1 MKSQK
6 ILIAGLILMVVVNIC
21 TLGFIIYKSQH
32 KHYRNDH
39 GERFGSPG
47 KFLSERL
54 HLSAAQEASLD
65 KLRKENERK
74 MSVLRARKDSLRKQS
89 FELIKKDVY
98 DVSRADELANE
109 IGNCH
114 KEMEKQMAAYFM
126 SIKSLCTKEQQADFN
141 RFIDH
146 IAEIKQKSLKR
157 HHKDSQGF

>member
-32 KHYRNDH
+32 RHYRNDREKH
-39 GERFGSPG
+39 GSPG
-47 KFLSERL
+47 KFLSKRL
-54 HLSAAQEASLD
+54 HMNAEQEQSLD
-65 KLRKENERK
+65 KLRKENEKK

-89 FELIKKDVY
+89 FELIKSDVY
-98 DVSRADELANE
+98 DITRADEIANE

-114 KEMEKQMAAYFM
+114 KEMEKQMATYFLA
-126 SIKSLCTKEQQADFN
+126 IKALCTKEQLADFN
-141 RFIDH
+141 KFIDH
-146 IAEIKQKSLKR
+146 IAEVKQQSLKR